1 MKYIILQ
8 QKIIILVYTDFYLF
22 FGIIFDYKLDKA
34 FTSNIPQLKIF
45 LARNE
50 LKNQRIS
57 FQNFSQL
64 QSGKKGEESILID

>member
-34 FTSNIPQLKIF
+34 FTSNIPQLKFF

-50 LKNQRIS
+50 LKNQSIS
-57 FQNFSQL
+57 FQTFVNFKVEKRV
-64 QSGKKGEESILID
+64 KKVY